1 MPETKSILF
10 ASTDGNVKE
19 QVFQALDGIETY
31 SLVWVDNS
39 GDLLINTLDKEID
52 LAVIDE
58 NLDGMAISKL
68 IEIVKKSRP
77 RIPLI
82 IISSDNSREELTRV
96 LEHGIFYFILKPINS
111 AELREAVESVL
122 KIKTVRKAGLSN
134 EINW

>member
-1 MPETKSILF
+1 MPETKSILL
-10 ASTDGNVKE
+10 ASTDENVKE
-19 QVFQALDGIETY
+19 QVFQALDEIETY
-31 SLVWVDNS
+31 SLIWVDNS

-58 NLDGMAISKL
+58 KLDNMATSKL

-96 LEHGIFYFILKPINS
+96 LEHGIFYFIIKPINS
-111 AELREAVESVL
+111 GEFREAVESVL
-122 KIKTVRKAGLSN
+122 RIKPVRKAGLSN
-134 EINW
+134 EVDW

>member
-1 MPETKSILF
+1 MPETKSILL

-39 GDLLINTLDKEID
+39 GDLLINALDKEID

-68 IEIVKKSRP
+68 IAIVKKSRP

-82 IISSDNSREELTRV
+82 IISSDNSREELARV
-96 LEHGIFYFILKPINS
+96 LEHGIFYFIIKPINS
-111 AELREAVESVL
+111 GELREAVESVL
-122 KIKTVRKAGLSN
+122 KIKPVRKAELSN
-134 EINW
+134 KVAW

>member
-96 LEHGIFYFILKPINS
+96 LEHGIFYFIIKPINS
-111 AELREAVESVL
+111 TELKEAVESVL

>member
-1 MPETKSILF
+1 MPETKSILL

-19 QVFQALDGIETY
+19 QVFQALEGIETY

-39 GDLLINTLDKEID
+39 GDLLINALDKEID

-58 NLDGMAISKL
+58 SLDSMALSKL

-82 IISSDNSREELTRV
+82 IISSDNSKEELTRV
-96 LEHGIFYFILKPINS
+96 LEQGIFYFLIKPINS
-111 AELREAVESVL
+111 GEFKEAVESVL
-122 KIKTVRKAGLSN
+122 RIKPV
-134 EINW
+134 

>member
-96 LEHGIFYFILKPINS
+96 LEHGIFYFIIKPINS
-111 AELREAVESVL
+111 TELREAVESVL